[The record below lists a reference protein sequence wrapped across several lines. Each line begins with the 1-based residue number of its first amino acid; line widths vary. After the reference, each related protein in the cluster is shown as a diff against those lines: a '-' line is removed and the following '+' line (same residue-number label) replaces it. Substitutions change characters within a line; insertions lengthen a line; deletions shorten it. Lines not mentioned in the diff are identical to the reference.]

1 MYVVSLFTA
10 IENIGRQAH
19 MVRDDEFGF
28 GHKRLG
34 DVLAL
39 LTGRSNRQLN
49 IILGIVGKRS
59 LAEDIDLAY

>member
-10 IENIGRQAH
+10 VENIGRQAH
-19 MVRDDEFGF
+19 MVQYDEFGF
-28 GHKRLG
+28 GHRLG

-49 IILGIVGKRS
+49 IIFGIVGKRS